1 MATIQYKR
9 FIVIKNDKG
18 LFCLL
23 KFDVL
28 KKEYVSI
35 PSYTWKS
42 EVEAQACAYELNQE
56 HGIIEIEWDEKGL
69 KEKK

>member
-28 KKEYVSI
+28 KKKYVDI
-35 PSYTWKS
+35 PSHIWAS
-42 EVEAQACAYELNQE
+42 EAEAQAYADELNRE
-56 HGIIEIEWDEKGL
+56 HGIIEIEWEEKDL
-69 KEKK
+69 KERK

>member
-1 MATIQYKR
+1 MATKQYER
-9 FIVIKNDKG
+9 FIVTKNDKG

-35 PSYTWKS
+35 PSYVWESK
-42 EVEAQACAYELNQE
+42 AQAQAYADELNLE
-56 HGIIEIEWDEKGL
+56 HGIIEIEWDETDS
-69 KEKK
+69 KE